1 MSDPA
6 TMPPTDAGGGTLPRP
21 RSRTWPV
28 VLLGLVILICGNV
41 IGAGT
46 AVLWLKQYLPPRPP
60 PDRVAPDRIA
70 ADLRDRYNLSE
81 EQARKVR
88 EIMQR
93 SIEELDAI
101 HRDTQEKAE
110 AEREKL
116 RGEMKTVLTPEQYAQ
131 WLAQFEA
138 LGARRGPPGGPDR
151 PGMGGRP
158 GQFAPGQGPGGG
170 RPGMGGGPGPGQG
183 PGPGRPQPPGMGR
196 GPGPEGGPPMRPQPP
211 EGRRGPLPAGLPP
224 AGLPP
229 AGNRLGGL
237 EPIKPPPGGPEA
249 ARPQEPP
256 PGQ

>member
-93 SIEELDAI
+93 SIEALDTI

-110 AEREKL
+110 AEREKV

-158 GQFAPGQGPGGG
+158 GQFVPGQGPGGS

-183 PGPGRPQPPGMGR
+183 PAYPLPPGMGR
-196 GPGPEGGPPMRPQPP
+196 GPGPEGGPMRPLPP
-211 EGRRGPLPAGLPP
+211 EGRRGL
-224 AGLPP
+224 
-229 AGNRLGGL
+229 
-237 EPIKPPPGGPEA
+237 PGGPQPGEA
-249 ARPQEPP
+249 GPRNPQPPVMPPSGPEAPKPQEPP